1 MDDCERP
8 WGFWDLNLAPLKQ
21 VLSIAEP
28 FHLPY
33 FNQSCILYKVN
44 YFGKSWV
51 KMLRIMY

>member
-51 KMLRIMY
+51 KMLRIM